1 MFYKRCI
8 DSLLFIKIH
17 CIINNLSGF
26 GIIKTYFYKKKL
38 MSILVIGGTGTLGR
52 QIVKQAIDEGYQ
64 VKCLVRDFRR
74 SAFLKDWGA
83 ELIYGDLSKPS
94 TLPLALKG
102 VKVII
107 DSATIR
113 STSNYT
119 SETID
124 WRGKKALVEAAKL
137 VNLKKFISFSVLNA
151 TKNPDI
157 PLLDLKIKMEQELEK
172 SGINYTIFQCSGF
185 FQGLISQY
193 ALPVLENETI
203 WLPGDSAPVAYLDTQ
218 DAAKAVI
225 HTLKTSDYDSK
236 KVSLIGEKFWTPKE
250 IIQLCER
257 LSGKTAKI
265 SYIPVFAFSILR
277 RFFRFFEFTW
287 NISDRLQFGE
297 ITNDSTSSVK
307 PANELSWPITR
318 LGLEGYLQ
326 EYFGKILKKLRE
338 TNYQQSQK
346 SDEISFL

>member
-1 MFYKRCI
+1 
-8 DSLLFIKIH
+8 
-17 CIINNLSGF
+17 
-26 GIIKTYFYKKKL
+26 
-38 MSILVIGGTGTLGR
+38 MSILVVGGTGTLGR
-52 QIVKQAIDEGYQ
+52 QIVRQALDEGYQ

-83 ELIYGDLSKPS
+83 ELIYGDLSIPS
-94 TLPLALKG
+94 TLPQALKG
-102 VKVII
+102 VKIVI

-113 STSNYT
+113 STSSYT

-124 WRGKKALVEAAKL
+124 WRGKLALLEASKL
-137 VNLKKFISFSVLNA
+137 VGIKKFVYFSVLNA
-151 TKNPDI
+151 SKNSAI
-157 PLLDLKIKMEQELEK
+157 PLMDLKLRIEKELEK
-172 SGINYTIFQCSGF
+172 SNLNYTIFQCSGF

-193 ALPVLENETI
+193 ALPVLEGETI

-218 DAAKAVI
+218 DAAKAI
-225 HTLKTSDYDSK
+225 MYTLNNKEYDSK

-257 LSGKTAKI
+257 LSGKTANI
-265 SYIPVFAFSILR
+265 SYIPVIAFSFLR
-277 RFFRFFEFTW
+277 NFFRLFESTW
-287 NISDRLQFGE
+287 NIADRLQFGE
-297 ITNDSTSSVK
+297 IVNEKSLLVK
-307 PANELSWPITR
+307 PSNEISWPINR
-318 LGLEGYLQ
+318 LGLENYLQ

>member
-1 MFYKRCI
+1 
-8 DSLLFIKIH
+8 
-17 CIINNLSGF
+17 
-26 GIIKTYFYKKKL
+26 
-38 MSILVIGGTGTLGR
+38 MSILVVGSTGTLGR
-52 QIVKQAIDEGYQ
+52 QIVKQALDEGYQ

-74 SAFLKDWGA
+74 SSFLQDWGA
-83 ELIYGDLSKPS
+83 ELVYGDLSIPS
-94 TLPLALKG
+94 TLPLAFRG
-102 VKVII
+102 VKIVI

-113 STSNYT
+113 STSSYT

-124 WRGKKALVEAAKL
+124 WKGKLALLEAAKL
-137 VNLKKFISFSVLNA
+137 NGVKKFIYFSVLNA
-151 TKNPDI
+151 AKNPSI
-157 PLLDLKIKMEQELEK
+157 PLLDLKLRIEKELEK
-172 SGINYTIFQCSGF
+172 SNINYTIFQCSGF

-203 WLPGDSAPVAYLDTQ
+203 WLPGDSAPVAYIDTQ
-218 DAAKAVI
+218 DAAKAVVR
-225 HTLKTSDYDSK
+225 TLKSSNYDNK

-265 SYIPVFAFSILR
+265 SYIPVIAFTLLR
-277 RFFRFFEFTW
+277 NFFRLFEFTW
-287 NISDRLQFGE
+287 NIADRLQFGE
-297 ITNDSTSSVK
+297 IVNSQGLSTKPSNEISWTTN
-307 PANELSWPITR
+307 R

-338 TNYQQSQK
+338 TSYLSQQ

>member
-1 MFYKRCI
+1 
-8 DSLLFIKIH
+8 
-17 CIINNLSGF
+17 
-26 GIIKTYFYKKKL
+26 
-38 MSILVIGGTGTLGR
+38 MSILVVGGTGTLGR
-52 QIVKQAIDEGYQ
+52 QVVKQLLDEGYQ

-83 ELIYGDLSKPS
+83 ELIYGDLSIPS

-102 VKVII
+102 AKII
-107 DSATIR
+107 VDSATVR

-124 WRGKKALVEAAKL
+124 WKGKLALLEASKL
-137 VNLKKFISFSVLNA
+137 IGIKKFIYFSVLNA
-151 TKNPDI
+151 SQNPLI
-157 PLLDLKIKMEQELEK
+157 PLMDLKIRMEKELEK
-172 SGINYTIFQCSGF
+172 SGLNYTIFQCSGF

-193 ALPVLENETI
+193 ALPILENETI
-203 WLPGDSAPVAYLDTQ
+203 WLPGDSAPIAYLDTQ
-218 DAAKAVI
+218 DAAKAVVQ
-225 HTLKTSDYDSK
+225 TLKNSDYDQK
-236 KVSLIGEKFWTPKE
+236 KISLIGDKFWTAKE

-265 SYIPVFAFSILR
+265 SYIPVIAFSILR
-277 RFFRFFEFTW
+277 RFFRLFEFTW

-297 ITNDSTSSVK
+297 ISSNPSLAVS
-307 PANELSWPITR
+307 PSNEVSWSFNR
-318 LGLEGYLQ
+318 LGLENYLQ

>member
-1 MFYKRCI
+1 
-8 DSLLFIKIH
+8 
-17 CIINNLSGF
+17 
-26 GIIKTYFYKKKL
+26 

-52 QIVKQAIDEGYQ
+52 QIVRQALDEGHQ

-83 ELIYGDLSKPS
+83 ELVYGDLSKPS
-94 TLPLALKG
+94 TLPQALKG

-124 WRGKKALVEAAKL
+124 WRGKLALIEASKL
-137 VNLKKFISFSVLNA
+137 GGIKKFIYFSVLNA
-151 TKNPDI
+151 SKNQSI
-157 PLLDLKIKMEQELEK
+157 PLMDLKFRIENELEN
-172 SGINYTIFQCSGF
+172 SGLNYTIFQCSGF

-225 HTLKTSDYDSK
+225 HTLNNEMCDKKT
-236 KVSLIGEKFWTPKE
+236 VSLIGEKFWTPKE

-257 LSGKTAKI
+257 LSGKTANI
-265 SYIPVFAFSILR
+265 SYIPVAAFVLLR
-277 RFFRFFEFTW
+277 NFFRVFEFTW
-287 NISDRLQFGE
+287 NIADRLQFGE
-297 ITNDSTSSVK
+297 ISNDKNSTGKPTN
-307 PANELSWPITR
+307 EISWPVNR
-318 LGLEGYLQ
+318 LSLENYLQ

-346 SDEISFL
+346 SNEISFL

>member
-1 MFYKRCI
+1 MVV
-8 DSLLFIKIH
+8 
-17 CIINNLSGF
+17 
-26 GIIKTYFYKKKL
+26 
-38 MSILVIGGTGTLGR
+38 LVVGGTGTLGR
-52 QIVKQAIDEGYQ
+52 QIVKQALDEGYQ

-83 ELIYGDLSKPS
+83 ELIYGDLSIPS
-94 TLPLALKG
+94 TLPLGLKG
-102 VKVII
+102 VKFVI
-107 DSATIR
+107 DASTVR
-113 STSNYT
+113 STSTYT

-124 WRGKKALVEAAKL
+124 WRGKLALLEAAKL
-137 VNLKKFISFSVLNA
+137 VGVKRFMYFSVLNA
-151 TKNPDI
+151 SKNPSI
-157 PLLDLKIKMEQELEK
+157 PLMDLKLRMESELEK
-172 SGINYTIFQCSGF
+172 SGLTYTIFQCSGF

-193 ALPVLENETI
+193 ALPVLESETI
-203 WLPGDSAPVAYLDTQ
+203 WLPGDSAAVAYLDTQ

-225 HTLKTSDYDSK
+225 QTLKSSEYDNK
-236 KVSLIGEKFWTPKE
+236 KVSLIGEKFWTPAE

-265 SYIPVFAFSILR
+265 SYIPTLAFSVLR

-287 NISDRLQFGE
+287 NIADRLQFGE
-297 ITNDSTSSVK
+297 IANDSSLSAK
-307 PANELSWPITR
+307 PSNEISWPVNR
-318 LGLEGYLQ
+318 LGLENYLQ

>member
-1 MFYKRCI
+1 
-8 DSLLFIKIH
+8 
-17 CIINNLSGF
+17 
-26 GIIKTYFYKKKL
+26 

-52 QIVKQAIDEGYQ
+52 QIVKQALQEGYQ

-83 ELIYGDLSKPS
+83 ELIYGDLSIPS

-102 VKVII
+102 VQIVI
-107 DSATIR
+107 DSATVR

-124 WRGKKALVEAAKL
+124 WRGKLALLEASKL
-137 VNLKKFISFSVLNA
+137 VGVKKFVYFSVLNA
-151 TKNPDI
+151 SKNMAI
-157 PLLDLKIKMEQELEK
+157 PLIDLKVKLEK
-172 SGINYTIFQCSGF
+172 ALEESGLNYTIFQCSGF

-193 ALPVLENETI
+193 ALPILENETI
-203 WLPGDSAPVAYLDTQ
+203 WLPGDSLPIAYLDTQ
-218 DAAKAVI
+218 DAAKAVVQ
-225 HTLKTSDYDSK
+225 TLKTPRYDNSK
-236 KVSLIGEKFWTPKE
+236 LSLIGEKFWTPKE

-265 SYIPVFAFSILR
+265 SYIPTIAFNLLR
-277 RFFRFFEFTW
+277 RFFRLFEFTW
-287 NISDRLQFGE
+287 NIADRLQFGE
-297 ITNDSTSSVK
+297 IFNNPNTSINSI
-307 PANELSWPITR
+307 NEISWPFNR
-318 LGLEGYLQ
+318 LSLENYLQ

-338 TNYQQSQK
+338 NNYQQSQK

>member
-1 MFYKRCI
+1 
-8 DSLLFIKIH
+8 
-17 CIINNLSGF
+17 
-26 GIIKTYFYKKKL
+26 
-38 MSILVIGGTGTLGR
+38 MSILVIGSTGTLGR
-52 QIVKQAIDEGYQ
+52 QIVKQALNEGYQ

-83 ELIYGDLSKPS
+83 ELIYGDLAIPS

-102 VKVII
+102 VNIVI
-107 DSATIR
+107 DSATVR

-119 SETID
+119 SETVD
-124 WRGKKALVEAAKL
+124 WRGKLALIEASKL
-137 VNLKKFISFSVLNA
+137 VGIKKYLYFSLLNA
-151 TKNPDI
+151 SKNPTI
-157 PLLDLKIKMEQELEK
+157 PLMDLKLRMEKELEK
-172 SGINYTIFQCSGF
+172 SDINYTVFQCSGF

-193 ALPVLENETI
+193 ALPVLESETI

-218 DAAKAVI
+218 DAAKVVVQ
-225 HTLKTSDYDSK
+225 TLNNSNYDNK

-265 SYIPVFAFSILR
+265 SYIPVIAFSLLR
-277 RFFRFFEFTW
+277 RFFRLFEFTW
-287 NISDRLQFGE
+287 NIADRLQFGE
-297 ITNDSTSSVK
+297 IYNDPSLSVK
-307 PANELSWPITR
+307 PTNEILWPVSRLS
-318 LGLEGYLQ
+318 LESYLQ

-338 TNYQQSQK
+338 TNYQQLQK

>member
-1 MFYKRCI
+1 
-8 DSLLFIKIH
+8 
-17 CIINNLSGF
+17 
-26 GIIKTYFYKKKL
+26 

-52 QIVKQAIDEGYQ
+52 QIVKQALQEGYQ

-83 ELIYGDLSKPS
+83 DLIYGDLSIPS

-102 VKVII
+102 VQIVI
-107 DSATIR
+107 DSATVR

-124 WRGKKALVEAAKL
+124 WRGKLALLEAAKL
-137 VNLKKFISFSVLNA
+137 VGVKKFVYFSVLNA
-151 TKNPDI
+151 SKNATI
-157 PLLDLKIKMEQELEK
+157 PLIDLKIKMEKELEK
-172 SGINYTIFQCSGF
+172 SGLNYTIFQCSGF

-193 ALPVLENETI
+193 ALPILENETI
-203 WLPGDSAPVAYLDTQ
+203 WLPGDSLPVAYLDTQ
-218 DAAKAVI
+218 DAAKAVVQ
-225 HTLKTSDYDSK
+225 TLKNSKYDSSK
-236 KVSLIGEKFWTPKE
+236 LSLIGEKFWTPKE

-265 SYIPVFAFSILR
+265 SYIPTIAFNLLR
-277 RFFRFFEFTW
+277 RFFRLFEFTW
-287 NISDRLQFGE
+287 NIADRLQFGE
-297 ITNDSTSSVK
+297 IFNNPKTSINSM
-307 PANELSWPITR
+307 NEISWPFNR
-318 LGLEGYLQ
+318 LSLENYLQ

-338 TNYQQSQK
+338 NNYQQSQK